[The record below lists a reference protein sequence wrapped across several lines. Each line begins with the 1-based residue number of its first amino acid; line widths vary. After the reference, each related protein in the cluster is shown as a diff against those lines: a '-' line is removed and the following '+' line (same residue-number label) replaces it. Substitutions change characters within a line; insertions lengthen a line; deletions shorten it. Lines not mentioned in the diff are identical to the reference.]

1 MQRQQHPAQIRD
13 LLQLRRQIL
22 PRQQTGYVDGVA
34 EKVVLHGD
42 HLSPQGGEVR
52 LGLLQQIAH
61 KRGGGS
67 AGGDGEGGGR
77 FIVLL
82 HAHGAEE
89 VLLQ

>member
-13 LLQLRRQIL
+13 LLQLRRQVL

-34 EKVVLHGD
+34 EKVVLHGN
-42 HLSPQGGEVR
+42 HLSPQGWEIR
-52 LGLLQQIAH
+52 PGLLQQVCH
-61 KRGGGS
+61 ERRRRR

-77 FIVLL
+77 FAVLL